1 VRNPGLAVVSLVA
14 VLLAGCGF
22 QLRGAVELSGRMA
35 EPYIE
40 LPDRFTPFSRE
51 LSTALVAAGARL
63 APTREAATA
72 VVRIHVDEHGR
83 EVLSISARNT
93 PQEFEV
99 FYVVEYSVQAGEEE
113 ILPRQRLRLTRDFA
127 YDDTAV
133 LAKQHEEDDLLEA
146 LARDLAGL
154 VTGRLAAL

>member
-1 VRNPGLAVVSLVA
+1 MRRPGLAVALLAA
-14 VLLAGCGF
+14 VLAAGCGF
-22 QLRGAVELSGRMA
+22 QLRGAVQLSGRMA
-35 EPYIE
+35 EPYVE

-51 LSTALVAAGARL
+51 LSASLVAAGARL
-63 APTREAATA
+63 APSREAATA

-99 FYVVEYSVQAGEEE
+99 FYVVEYSVHAGEEE
-113 ILPRQRLRLTRDFA
+113 ILPRQRLRLTRDYA
-127 YDDTAV
+127 YDETAV

-146 LARDLAGL
+146 LARDLAAL